1 LKKITPLIILSAI
14 CIVVALW
21 ASFPNEP
28 NNRERSG
35 VNLSWIM
42 PLLLSFAALISYGI
56 DRLIKKNSP
65 DVKSVWVVEGILVA
79 FIIFYAVFLK

>member
-1 LKKITPLIILSAI
+1 MKKITPLIILSAI